1 MSDVRTF
8 ALVVACLGLA
18 WAANADQP
26 QAAPQAQTLPPAA
39 AAPPPTT
46 ATVQAKPAAD
56 TDDAKKICRRY
67 KATGSRL
74 ADRTVCKT
82 RAEWRDDNIE
92 IRRQMNNHNRQT
104 TNGG

>member
-8 ALVVACLGLA
+8 ALVVVCFGLA

-26 QAAPQAQTLPPAA
+26 PTAPQVQPAPPAT
-39 AAPPPTT
+39 APPPRAATT
-46 ATVQAKPAAD
+46 QAKPAAD
-56 TDDAKKICRRY
+56 ADATKKICRRY

-92 IRRQMNNHNRQT
+92 IRKQMNNHNRQT